1 MVPLSGGYKNMN
13 DWHTTCL
20 GLKRLPRELSG
31 FEIEAFFNFSAAER
45 RVIEERRKPG
55 LMLGLALQIGFL
67 RMSGRLL
74 EAVGVVPPALW
85 RHLGDQFNVVAP
97 DLASLRAMYRRRRTL
112 FEHQDVACTTLGFQP
127 LTEAQRRALVRVL
140 RDELSR
146 TIDRQRLLGFA
157 RRWLYKHRLLVPRER
172 DLRMLIRKAVRSHEA
187 VLARSILE
195 TVKPLLRAE
204 WYGTLT
210 EPRPDGMTTQ
220 TWLWA
225 APAKHS
231 TRQIDSLL
239 ERIDCRYRLG
249 VDHQLTDLPD
259 AILRRYARRLASRP
273 PAVGARIGEPVRT
286 IEVAT
291 LLALRRALRNG
302 TVWIEHS
309 FAFRSRERLF
319 IPAERWQQTRRAQ
332 YRRLALPTEAGAFLE
347 PLLEQSQH
355 AIARVA
361 DAAVAG
367 ELRVD
372 DELHLTPLA
381 AEVRFSWI
389 MLGREPRSDKE
400 LLMVYAGILAHGT
413 ALSAA
418 ETARMIPQLSAP
430 AIPSPAPGGGRIS
443 PPPT

>member
-1 MVPLSGGYKNMN
+1 MN

-172 DLRMLIRKAVRSHEA
+172 ICA
-187 VLARSILE
+187 
-195 TVKPLLRAE
+195 
-204 WYGTLT
+204 
-210 EPRPDGMTTQ
+210 
-220 TWLWA
+220 
-225 APAKHS
+225 
-231 TRQIDSLL
+231 
-239 ERIDCRYRLG
+239 C
-249 VDHQLTDLPD
+249 
-259 AILRRYARRLASRP
+259 
-273 PAVGARIGEPVRT
+273 
-286 IEVAT
+286 
-291 LLALRRALRNG
+291 
-302 TVWIEHS
+302 
-309 FAFRSRERLF
+309 
-319 IPAERWQQTRRAQ
+319 
-332 YRRLALPTEAGAFLE
+332 
-347 PLLEQSQH
+347 
-355 AIARVA
+355 
-361 DAAVAG
+361 
-367 ELRVD
+367 
-372 DELHLTPLA
+372 
-381 AEVRFSWI
+381 
-389 MLGREPRSDKE
+389 
-400 LLMVYAGILAHGT
+400 
-413 ALSAA
+413 
-418 ETARMIPQLSAP
+418 
-430 AIPSPAPGGGRIS
+430 
-443 PPPT
+443 